1 MLNEPASR
9 PYEREVVGEL
19 PMTVEE
25 QARAQLASKEKR
37 RQQEDPRLAQVRE
50 WVAQVFDVEREHH
63 ANVDKPASAMPDASL
78 LPLPDTDPTETVKVD
93 ENVAPLVLNPDSSL
107 LIVFEGRLTQP
118 AEQAYDELD
127 AQLAT
132 LNLLP
137 LFREIPVS
145 TPAQSSRRRS
155 SPLELPV
162 PEQPIPSAASTR
174 QLIYIVQGRTDPRPR
189 SWMINAILLVVT
201 LFSVM
206 YVGMEMA
213 FAEIAHTNVLQALLL
228 RNNGLREIWRGLP
241 YALSIMTILGAHE
254 LGHYFAARRHKIAVT
269 LPYFIPFPG
278 GLFGTFGAFI
288 QLRQPIR
295 NRKMLLEIGAA
306 GPLAG
311 LAFAVPIL
319 LVGLATSIVEP
330 PSVGGLTEGNSI
342 LYALAKILIFGEFLP
357 NGEVD
362 VLVNQLAWAGW
373 TGLFVTGLNLIPI
386 GQLDGGHVLYSLVGQ
401 RARLLYYPIMGA
413 LVLLM
418 IFSGGSLLV
427 MILLLLFLG
436 RSYAVPLND
445 ITPLE
450 PRHRWLAIFTL
461 AIFVLVFVP
470 LPLSANVGSPASV
483 PRSGG
488 SAMLYALPLMVA
500 AGLTVVQRLRGW
512 LRR

>member
-9 PYEREVVGEL
+9 PYEREVIGEL
-19 PMTVEE
+19 PLTPEE
-25 QARAQLASKEKR
+25 QARAQFAHRER
-37 RQQEDPRLAQVRE
+37 RKQQEDPRLAQVRE
-50 WVAQVFDVEREHH
+50 WVEQVFDIDREHQP
-63 ANVDKPASAMPDASL
+63 NVDKPASAMPDASL

-93 ENVAPLVLNPDSSL
+93 ENVAPLVLNPHSSL
-107 LIVFEGRLTQP
+107 LIVFEGRLNRP

-127 AQLAT
+127 AQLAA

-137 LFREIPVS
+137 LFREIP
-145 TPAQSSRRRS
+145 A
-155 SPLELPV
+155 
-162 PEQPIPSAASTR
+162 SAASTPKNASPLIEMPVADPAAAAASR
-174 QLIYIVQGRTDPRPR
+174 QLIYIVQGRTNPRPR
-189 SWMINAILLVVT
+189 SWVINAILLVVT

-206 YVGMEMA
+206 FVGMEMA
-213 FAEIAHTNVLQALLL
+213 LSEIAHTNILQALLL
-228 RNNGLREIWRGLP
+228 RNNGLGEIWRGLP
-241 YALSIMTILGAHE
+241 YALSIMAILGAHE

-288 QLRQPIR
+288 QLRQPIK
-295 NRKMLLEIGAA
+295 NRRMLLEIGAA

-311 LAFAVPIL
+311 LVFAVPIL
-319 LVGLATSIVEP
+319 LVGLATSLVEP

-357 NGEVD
+357 NGQVD

-401 RARLLYYPIMGA
+401 RARMFYYPVMGA

-418 IFSGGSLLV
+418 IFSGGSLFV

-436 RSYAVPLND
+436 RSYAVPLED
-445 ITPLE
+445 ITPLSAN
-450 PRHRWLAIFTL
+450 HRRLAIFTL
-461 AIFVLVFVP
+461 VVFVLVFVP
-470 LPLSANVGSPASV
+470 IPLSANMAGPSGAPGAS
-483 PRSGG
+483 G
-488 SAMLYALPLMVA
+488 SAMLLPLIVA
-500 AGLTVVQRLRGW
+500 AGLSLVQRLRCW
-512 LRR
+512 LGR